1 MGRVRQSR
9 FSRPRR
15 RDGRRAALLATV
27 GLLMALPPAPVL
39 AQSGETGQ
47 PVPLIGPSN
56 GTLDPS
62 LGELD
67 QPPLP
72 IEPTAGPRTGATTGS
87 TGANPPLSPPRVI
100 DGGPGTRPHL
110 AAPDAPTAPSAPGL
124 AAPAPSAT
132 AGTAT
137 LTRGSDDPARAEAL
151 ARAMG
156 TASDAAATVTELR
169 ADSGFQ
175 ADMNDF
181 LARARAVM
189 VIPSFFRAG
198 FVVGGAYGSAVLTV
212 RDETGAFSEPA
223 FYRMA
228 AGSVGLQIGAQDAR
242 IILLVM
248 TDAGLQAILKDQ
260 FKLEAGA
267 NVTFGLYGGGV
278 STGSTTDVNQD
289 ILAFSHSR
297 GIFGGGAL
305 EGAVIE
311 PRHDWNAAYYD
322 TPGILPRTI
331 LFETPVA
338 NPVSRPLIQAL
349 QAPVGGGG

>member
-1 MGRVRQSR
+1 
-9 FSRPRR
+9 
-15 RDGRRAALLATV
+15 
-27 GLLMALPPAPVL
+27 
-39 AQSGETGQ
+39 
-47 PVPLIGPSN
+47 
-56 GTLDPS
+56 
-62 LGELD
+62 
-67 QPPLP
+67 
-72 IEPTAGPRTGATTGS
+72 
-87 TGANPPLSPPRVI
+87 
-100 DGGPGTRPHL
+100 
-110 AAPDAPTAPSAPGL
+110 
-124 AAPAPSAT
+124 
-132 AGTAT
+132 
-137 LTRGSDDPARAEAL
+137 
-151 ARAMG
+151 
-156 TASDAAATVTELR
+156 
-169 ADSGFQ
+169 
-175 ADMNDF
+175 
-181 LARARAVM
+181 
-189 VIPSFFRAG
+189 
-198 FVVGGAYGSAVLTV
+198 
-212 RDETGAFSEPA
+212 
-223 FYRMA
+223 MA